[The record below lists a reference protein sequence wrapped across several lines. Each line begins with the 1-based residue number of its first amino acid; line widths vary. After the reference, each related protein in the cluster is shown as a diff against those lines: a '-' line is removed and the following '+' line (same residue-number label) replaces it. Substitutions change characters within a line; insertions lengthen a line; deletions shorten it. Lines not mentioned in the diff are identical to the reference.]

1 MNELHNKDLT
11 FLSEKIKVEK
21 VEKLVGNFHNKE
33 EYFIKMKDIK

>member
-21 VEKLVGNFHNKE
+21 VEKFVGNFHNKE
-33 EYFIKMKDIK
+33 EYFINMKDIK